1 MRPHTMDRLFRRV
14 RRLVLVLLASW
25 LGGCTLLAAAIFYTG
40 TVDAAVRSDVIIV
53 LGAALTKDGKPYLAL
68 TRRSEHA
75 AALWKK
81 GLAGTIICTGG
92 IGPQQRVLRSEADG
106 CREILMR
113 DGVPLE
119 AIVLE
124 EASQSTEEQAHNTRD
139 IMAAHGW
146 KSAILVSDSYH
157 VFRARYL
164 VRRVGMDVSLSPVP
178 ANATGPVFYVASLVR
193 EIMAMHQQ
201 VFK

>member
-1 MRPHTMDRLFRRV
+1 MRQHTMHRLYRRV
-14 RRLVLVLLASW
+14 RRLVLVLLATW
-25 LGGCTLLAAAIFYTG
+25 LGACALLAAAIFYTG
-40 TVDAAVRSDVIIV
+40 TIDAAVRSDVIIV
-53 LGAALTKDGKPYLAL
+53 LGAALTRDGKPYLAL

-75 AALWKK
+75 AVLWKK
-81 GLAGTIICTGG
+81 GFAGTIICTGG
-92 IGPQQRVLRSEADG
+92 IGPQQRVPRSEADG

-113 DGVPLE
+113 DGVPRT

-124 EASQSTEEQAHNTRD
+124 DTSQSTDEQARNTRD

-164 VRRVGMDVSLSPVP
+164 VRRVGIDVSLSPVP
-178 ANATGPVFYVASLVR
+178 VTATGPVFYVASLVR
-193 EIMAMHQQ
+193 EIMALHQQ